1 MATTA
6 PERPAAGAERVALGV
21 AAVSGALVALQQR
34 LNGQLKV
41 DLGDALLAAVVSFG
55 TGLAC
60 ITLYVLLRP
69 RTRQAVRRIAGTV
82 TWERLG
88 GLGGAMLVGVGA
100 AAAPRL
106 GVALLTVGLVAGQTG
121 GGVFVDRVGIGPG
134 GRRPLTAPR
143 AAGALLCLV
152 AVTVSLLGNGSRHA
166 APLLVALVVVTGF
179 ATALQQALNGRVR
192 AVTGDAGVATL
203 LNFAVG
209 ALALLAA
216 LGIRAAGP
224 GLHPGHWPGP
234 DHAYL
239 YLGGPI
245 GVAFVAAAA
254 AVVRVL
260 GVLRLGLTVVAG
272 QLVGAVLLDG
282 LAPVHGA
289 SLALATV
296 VGAALTLLAVAVSG
310 RPAR

>member
-6 PERPAAGAERVALGV
+6 PERPPATAERAALGV
-21 AAVSGALVALQQR
+21 AAGSGALVALQQR
-34 LNGQLKV
+34 LNGQLEV
-41 DLGDALLAAVVSFG
+41 ALGDALLAAVVSFG
-55 TGLAC
+55 TGLVC
-60 ITLYVLLRP
+60 IALYVLLRP
-69 RTRQAVRRIAGTV
+69 QTRRAVRRVAGTAP
-82 TWERLG
+82 WERLG

-121 GGVFVDRVGIGPG
+121 GGVFVDRVGVGPG
-134 GRRPLTAPR
+134 GRRPLTGPR
-143 AAGALLCLV
+143 AVGALLCLV
-152 AVTVSLLGNGSRHA
+152 AVAVSLLGGGARQA
-166 APLLVALVVVTGF
+166 APLLVALVVATGF

-192 AVTGDAGVATL
+192 AATGDAGVATL

-209 ALALLAA
+209 GLALLAA
-216 LGIRAAGP
+216 LGVRAAGS
-224 GLHPGHWPGP
+224 GLHPGHWPGL
-234 DHAYL
+234 DHSYL
-239 YLGGPI
+239 YLGGPF
-245 GVAFVAAAA
+245 GVTFVAAAA

-282 LAPVHGA
+282 LAPVRGA
-289 SLALATV
+289 SLSAATV
-296 VGAALTLLAVAVSG
+296 VGAALTLVAVAVSG